1 MYFEKLIKEAWE
13 VLSEVH
19 NPLSMIPR
27 GKLIGMQVYNPDGT
41 FVGTVQDIALPL
53 GGGEMGIL
61 ISTKVQTTE
70 TIPWSKISAVG
81 DIIILKE
88 KLEIKAPPAEVAP
101 TYAAPPTAKEER
113 KGLGVITG
121 AFKRGEKPACPT
133 CGKPLTYI
141 EQYKRWYCYN
151 CGKYV

>member
-1 MYFEKLIKEAWE
+1 M
-13 VLSEVH
+13 
-19 NPLSMIPR
+19 SMIPR

-61 ISTKVQTTE
+61 ILTKAQTTE
-70 TIPWSKISAVG
+70 TIQWSKISAVG
-81 DIIILKE
+81 DIIILRE
-88 KLEIKAPPAEVAP
+88 KIEIKAPTPEAGP
-101 TYAAPPTAKEER
+101 QYAALTAPSAIPAPAKEEK
-113 KGLGVITG
+113 KGLGVITSI
-121 AFKRGEKPACPT
+121 FKREEKPSCPT

-151 CGKYV
+151 CSKYV

>member
-1 MYFEKLIKEAWE
+1 M
-13 VLSEVH
+13 
-19 NPLSMIPR
+19 SMIPR

-53 GGGEMGIL
+53 GGGEMGIYVL
-61 ISTKVQTTE
+61 TRAQTTE

-88 KLEIKAPPAEVAP
+88 KLEVKAPPAEAAPAHVAP
-101 TYAAPPTAKEER
+101 MAPAVPAAKEEKR
-113 KGLGVITG
+113 GLGAIVG
-121 AFKRGEKPACPT
+121 VFKKGEKPACPT

>member
-1 MYFEKLIKEAWE
+1 
-13 VLSEVH
+13 
-19 NPLSMIPR
+19 MIPR

-61 ISTKVQTTE
+61 ILTKAQTTE
-70 TIPWSKISAVG
+70 TIQWSKISAVG

-88 KLEIKAPPAEVAP
+88 KIEVKTPAPEAMAQYPATMAP
-101 TYAAPPTAKEER
+101 STISTPPKEEK
-113 KGLGVITG
+113 KGLGVITSV
-121 AFKRGEKPACPT
+121 FKRGEKPACPT

-151 CGKYV
+151 CSKYV

>member
-1 MYFEKLIKEAWE
+1 M
-13 VLSEVH
+13 
-19 NPLSMIPR
+19 SMVPR

-61 ISTKVQTTE
+61 IMTKAQTTE
-70 TIPWSKISAVG
+70 TIQWSKIAAVG

-88 KLEIKAPPAEVAP
+88 KIEIKTPAPEAGPQYAFPTAP
-101 TYAAPPTAKEER
+101 STISPPAKEEKR
-113 KGLGVITG
+113 GIGAITSL
-121 AFKRGEKPACPT
+121 FKREEKPACPT

-141 EQYKRWYCYN
+141 EEYKRWYCYN
-151 CGKYV
+151 CSKYV

>member
-1 MYFEKLIKEAWE
+1 MRCSPSLG
-13 VLSEVH
+13 
-19 NPLSMIPR
+19 MIPR
-27 GKLIGMQVYNPDGT
+27 GKLIGMQVYNPNGT

-53 GGGEMGIL
+53 GEGEMGI
-61 ISTKVQTTE
+61 VVTTRAQAME

-88 KLEIKAPPAEVAP
+88 NIEIKVPSVEMTAPQAFPAPQMPSTESRAGG
-101 TYAAPPTAKEER
+101 ALKS
-113 KGLGVITG
+113 ITG
-121 AFKRGEKPACPT
+121 VFKRGGERPTCPT

>member
-1 MYFEKLIKEAWE
+1 M
-13 VLSEVH
+13 
-19 NPLSMIPR
+19 SMVPR

-41 FVGTVQDIALPL
+41 LVGTVQDIALPL
-53 GGGEMGIL
+53 GGGEMGL
-61 ISTKVQTTE
+61 LLLTRAQTTE

-88 KLEIKAPPAEVAP
+88 KIEVKTMAPEVSAQYPIPSTPSMGP
-101 TYAAPPTAKEER
+101 TPPKEEK
-113 KGLGVITG
+113 KGLGVITSV
-121 AFKRGEKPACPT
+121 FKRGEKPTCPT

-151 CGKYV
+151 CSKYM

>member
-1 MYFEKLIKEAWE
+1 
-13 VLSEVH
+13 
-19 NPLSMIPR
+19 LSMVPR

-61 ISTKVQTTE
+61 ILTKAQTTE
-70 TIPWSKISAVG
+70 TIQWSKIAAIG
-81 DIIILKE
+81 DIMILKE
-88 KLEIKAPPAEVAP
+88 KIEVKTQTSEISSQ
-101 TYAAPPTAKEER
+101 YAVPTAPSTISAPAKEGKR
-113 KGLGVITG
+113 GLGVITSV
-121 AFKRGEKPACPT
+121 FKREGKPACPT

-151 CGKYV
+151 CSKYV

>member
-1 MYFEKLIKEAWE
+1 M
-13 VLSEVH
+13 
-19 NPLSMIPR
+19 SMIPR

-41 FVGTVQDIALPL
+41 LVGTVQDIALPL

-61 ISTKVQTTE
+61 ILTKAQTTE
-70 TIPWSKISAVG
+70 TIQWSKVSAVG

-88 KLEIKAPPAEVAP
+88 KIEVKAPGLESMPQTAPQSWGPSTPAQS
-101 TYAAPPTAKEER
+101 KEEK
-113 KGLGVITG
+113 KGFGVITSI
-121 AFKRGEKPACPT
+121 FKRGEKPACPT

-151 CGKYV
+151 CSKYV

>member
-1 MYFEKLIKEAWE
+1 M
-13 VLSEVH
+13 V
-19 NPLSMIPR
+19 PR

-61 ISTKVQTTE
+61 ILTKAQTTE
-70 TIPWSKISAVG
+70 TIQWGKISAVG
-81 DIIILKE
+81 DIIILRE
-88 KLEIKAPPAEVAP
+88 KIEIKAPTPEAGP
-101 TYAAPPTAKEER
+101 QYAALTAPSAILAPAKEEK
-113 KGLGVITG
+113 KGLGVITSI
-121 AFKRGEKPACPT
+121 FKREEKPSCPT

-151 CGKYV
+151 CSKYV

>member
-1 MYFEKLIKEAWE
+1 M
-13 VLSEVH
+13 
-19 NPLSMIPR
+19 SMIPR

-41 FVGTVQDIALPL
+41 FVGTVQDIALPI

-61 ISTKVQTTE
+61 ILTKAQTTE
-70 TIPWSKISAVG
+70 TIQWSRISAVG

-88 KLEIKAPPAEVAP
+88 KLEIKAPTPETMPQPTPQYPPMGGPIPTPAPV
-101 TYAAPPTAKEER
+101 KEEK
-113 KGLGVITG
+113 KGLGAITSV
-121 AFKRGEKPACPT
+121 FKRQEKPACPT